1 MDFKFS
7 QKSLDLQEKMNK
19 FFEEHIF
26 PNEEAY
32 EKAILDS
39 GDPLHIPELL
49 DELKEKARKEKV
61 RKEKENG
68 KVRSRKENGKGK
80 KGKGGKMKRKEK
92 GNEMKLKTEKESG
105 EGMYQKKTKRGRI

>member
-7 QKSLDLQEKMNK
+7 QKSLNLQEKMNK

-49 DELKEKARKEKV
+49 D
-61 RKEKENG
+61 
-68 KVRSRKENGKGK
+68 
-80 KGKGGKMKRKEK
+80 
-92 GNEMKLKTEKESG
+92 
-105 EGMYQKKTKRGRI
+105 

>member
-7 QKSLDLQEKMNK
+7 QKSSDLQEKMNK
-19 FFEEHIF
+19 FFQDHIF

-49 DELKEKARKEKV
+49 DELKDKARNCLLYTSDAADE
-61 RKEKENG
+61 
-68 KVRSRKENGKGK
+68 
-80 KGKGGKMKRKEK
+80 
-92 GNEMKLKTEKESG
+92 
-105 EGMYQKKTKRGRI
+105 

>member
-32 EKAILDS
+32 EKTILDS

-49 DELKEKARKEKV
+49 DELKEKGAEGILVCPIEKMV
-61 RKEKENG
+61 
-68 KVRSRKENGKGK
+68 
-80 KGKGGKMKRKEK
+80 
-92 GNEMKLKTEKESG
+92 L
-105 EGMYQKKTKRGRI
+105 

>member
-32 EKAILDS
+32 EKA
-39 GDPLHIPELL
+39 
-49 DELKEKARKEKV
+49 KRQAQTRKV
-61 RKEKENG
+61 R
-68 KVRSRKENGKGK
+68 
-80 KGKGGKMKRKEK
+80 
-92 GNEMKLKTEKESG
+92 
-105 EGMYQKKTKRGRI
+105 